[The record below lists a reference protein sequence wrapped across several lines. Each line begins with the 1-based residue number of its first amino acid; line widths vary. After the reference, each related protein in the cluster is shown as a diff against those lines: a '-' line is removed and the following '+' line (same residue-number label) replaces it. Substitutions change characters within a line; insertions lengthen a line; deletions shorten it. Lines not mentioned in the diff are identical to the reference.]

1 MFIATISLHA
11 AMLCVQAR
19 GTPCGIGAGLDLVNF
34 ERRQARLVFGA
45 NF

>member
-1 MFIATISLHA
+1 
-11 AMLCVQAR
+11 MLRCSAFRR
-19 GTPCGIGAGLDLVNF
+19 GDTCGIGAGLDLVNF